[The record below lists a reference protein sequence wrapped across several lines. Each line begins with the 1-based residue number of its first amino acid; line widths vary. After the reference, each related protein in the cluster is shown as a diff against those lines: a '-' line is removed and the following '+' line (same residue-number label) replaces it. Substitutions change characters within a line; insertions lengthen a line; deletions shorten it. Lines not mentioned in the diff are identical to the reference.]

1 MTCSRLKKFFWAAT
15 LTALVVATVTLTAC
29 GGETSPTEPAAGTQ
43 SAATAQPTGTTGWE
57 KYEGDGAEL
66 WLPESFVGGSPSE
79 NASAVVEEV
88 AGLGA
93 AFKEA
98 TQIVEQNPSMY
109 AIWAVDGESA
119 SSGVLTSASVAK
131 QAVASSMTMEAY
143 LDAAE
148 SQLPD
153 GWQMPERGVVTLGD
167 AEAGRLVLE
176 PPPLQASG
184 KQVKELLYFIRDGEA
199 MWSITY
205 LAGADEWQE
214 RLPVFEQSALTFK
227 TPGAAN
233 EPSPASSATATPGV
247 TDEAATVG
255 DTLDLETIEGGVVA
269 VTPKATKRLP
279 PAESYGVP
287 MHPALFGV
295 RITLENGGEGV
306 YKDGVEACAT
316 LVDAEGEVH
325 DAVVPPILDKN
336 ANPIPGVLSDVK
348 LAPGDK
354 RSGWIYFAIG
364 KATQPS
370 QFRFT
375 PDYGVGTQVGEWQ
388 LEM

>member
-1 MTCSRLKKFFWAAT
+1 MAF
-15 LTALVVATVTLTAC
+15 VGC
-29 GGETSPTEPAAGTQ
+29 GGEAAPIESTAGMPTSATTQPAAAPG
-43 SAATAQPTGTTGWE
+43 AGWE

-79 NASAVVEEV
+79 NASAVEEV

-93 AFKEA
+93 AFREA
-98 TQIVEQNPSMY
+98 TRIVEQNPSMF
-109 AIWAVDGESA
+109 AIWAVDGEVG
-119 SSGVLTSASVAK
+119 SSGVLTSATVTRQDVPSSV
-131 QAVASSMTMEAY
+131 TMEAY
-143 LDAAE
+143 LGTAE
-148 SQLPD
+148 GQLPD

-176 PPPLQASG
+176 PPPLAASG
-184 KQVKELLYFIRDGEA
+184 NKVKQLLYFIRDGEA

-205 LAGADEWQE
+205 HAGADEWPE

-233 EPSPASSATATPGV
+233 EPSPASSDAATPGA
-247 TDEAATVG
+247 TEEAATVG
-255 DTLDLETIEGGVVA
+255 DTLDLETIEGAVVA

-279 PAESYGVP
+279 RLESYGVP

-295 RITLENGGEGV
+295 RITLENVGDSV
-306 YKDGVEACAT
+306 YKDIVEACAT
-316 LVDAEGEVH
+316 LVDAKGRVH
-325 DAVVPPILDKN
+325 KAVVPPILDKD
-336 ANPIPGVLSDVK
+336 AKPMPGVLSDVK
-348 LAPGDK
+348 LAPGDT

-364 KATQPS
+364 NATQPS

-375 PDYGVGTQVGEWQ
+375 PDYGAGTQTGEWRVD
-388 LEM
+388 